1 MIAYCVMA
9 GGNVLGIGT
18 ISGLALMKMERMH
31 MGWYF
36 RNIGWKALVGG
47 VIGLA
52 ILWLSHILVAGA
64 ANLII

>member
-1 MIAYCVMA
+1 MVTFLVSVQSA
-9 GGNVLGIGT
+9 VLPDEDGT
-18 ISGLALMKMERMH
+18 YAH
-31 MGWYF
+31 GWYF
-36 RNIGWKALVGG
+36 RNIGWKALMGG